1 MTIIEEM
8 MNVKDNPQPKK
19 QKKGCGCGCGC
30 SAEEVNAKESM
41 PLENKMR

>member
-19 QKKGCGCGCGC
+19 QKKGCGCGC

>member
-19 QKKGCGCGCGC
+19 QKKGCGCGC
-30 SAEEVNAKESM
+30 SAEEVNAKESI

>member
-19 QKKGCGCGCGC
+19 QKRGCGCGC